1 MYKLGHCGGD
11 VRLRNIISGHLEVR
25 DFYDHEED
33 DVGGYIADFK
43 RHVAVRGRAIPH
55 RRGRPVSRLS
65 LRRRRPAAEAL
76 DEVVPAR
83 RARIEAVQDIPRNER
98 NIPVI
103 TLSPDVM
110 IRRKSQL
117 FVCPVQLKKKN
128 ITIFRHEYVKMK
140 KRRKKKKKK
149 KNRLK
154 KRLSGEKTILRVRRR
169 RRKMLE
175 TTPLMLKVIIFYT

>member
-11 VRLRNIISGHLEVR
+11 VRLRRIISGHLEVR

-43 RHVAVRGRAIPH
+43 QRVAVKGRAIPH

-83 RARIEAVQDIPRNER
+83 KARIEAVRHIPRNKR
-98 NIPVI
+98 NI
-103 TLSPDVM
+103 S
-110 IRRKSQL
+110 
-117 FVCPVQLKKKN
+117 
-128 ITIFRHEYVKMK
+128 
-140 KRRKKKKKK
+140 
-149 KNRLK
+149 
-154 KRLSGEKTILRVRRR
+154 
-169 RRKMLE
+169 
-175 TTPLMLKVIIFYT
+175 VIILSSDDLQEIAAFRALTPVEEEYHDISLRGMNFLLDISYTPVSIRLNH

>member
-11 VRLRNIISGHLEVR
+11 VRLRRIISGHLEVR

-43 RHVAVRGRAIPH
+43 QRVAVKEPNCIVGRAIPH

-83 RARIEAVQDIPRNER
+83 RARIEAVRHIPRNKR
-98 NIPVI
+98 NI
-103 TLSPDVM
+103 S
-110 IRRKSQL
+110 
-117 FVCPVQLKKKN
+117 
-128 ITIFRHEYVKMK
+128 
-140 KRRKKKKKK
+140 
-149 KNRLK
+149 
-154 KRLSGEKTILRVRRR
+154 
-169 RRKMLE
+169 
-175 TTPLMLKVIIFYT
+175 VIILSSG